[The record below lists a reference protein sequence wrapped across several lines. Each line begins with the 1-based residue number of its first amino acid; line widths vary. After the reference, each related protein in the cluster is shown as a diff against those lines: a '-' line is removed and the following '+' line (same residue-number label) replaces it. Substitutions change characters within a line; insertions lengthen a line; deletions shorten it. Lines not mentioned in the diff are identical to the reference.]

1 MNSVAAKIA
10 EKIGVFFQND
20 HWHTRSRKQVASHN
34 SGWTSASDHT
44 ARLQF
49 FSHGFS
55 IEYDPNKM
63 KANMPENAQDRAA
76 FTYNAAADCF
86 DASPLSFWD
95 YFGRRTI
102 ELASLSNGSRVLD
115 VCCGSGASALPAAEA
130 VGSEGKVIGV
140 DLAEQLLELART
152 KAIQRHLG
160 NIEFEVG
167 DMLSM
172 RFPPAS
178 FDAVVCVFGIF
189 FVPDMAKAVSELWSR
204 VRPGGKLAVTT
215 WGRNFC
221 EPANNAFWRSIKNVR
236 PDLHKGFNPW
246 DRIDNPESL
255 RNILEE
261 GGVSS
266 PKITA
271 ENRFHPISS
280 ANDWWSIVLGSG
292 YRGTIE
298 QLTEAEQETVKQ
310 ANLAF
315 ITDEKISAVETNVL
329 YALSTKS

>member
-1 MNSVAAKIA
+1 VVNDEADVLIIA
-10 EKIGVFFQND
+10 
-20 HWHTRSRKQVASHN
+20 
-34 SGWTSASDHT
+34 
-44 ARLQF
+44 
-49 FSHGFS
+49 
-55 IEYDPNKM
+55 M

-76 FTYNAAADCF
+76 FTYNAAADFF

-102 ELASLSNGSRVLD
+102 ELASLPNGSRVLD

-130 VGSEGKVIGV
+130 VGPEGRVIGV

-152 KAIQRHLG
+152 KASQRHLG

-172 RFPPAS
+172 RFPSAS

-204 VRPGGKLAVTT
+204 IRSGGKLAVTT
-215 WGRNFC
+215 WARNFC
-221 EPANNAFWRSIKNVR
+221 EPANKAFWHSIKQLR
-236 PDLHKGFNPW
+236 PDLYKGFNPW
-246 DRIDNPESL
+246 DRIDDPESL
-255 RNILEE
+255 KKILEK
-261 GGVSS
+261 GGVPL
-266 PKITA
+266 PKIST
-271 ENRFHPISS
+271 ENRRHPISS
-280 ANDWWSIVLGSG
+280 ANDWWAIVLGSG

-329 YALSTKS
+329 YALATKI